1 MTTTTPPTL
10 NPSADIVSLDVAR
23 QRRYYIEL
31 ANANAARIQTKTSF
45 ALKGT
50 EATDDD
56 AARAGRMIAGHA
68 TCDQIQQELRD
79 EHARQK

>member
-1 MTTTTPPTL
+1 MTTTTPPA
-10 NPSADIVSLDVAR
+10 PKSSSDIVSLDAAR

-31 ANANAARIQTKTSF
+31 ANADAAWIQTKASF
-45 ALKGT
+45 ALEGI

-56 AARAGRMIAGHA
+56 AERAGRMIAGHA

-79 EHARQK
+79 QCTQQK